1 MKLSSKH
8 IIDGYKIKPTE
19 VVENNAAKLFTLNY
33 AFKELQK
40 ILKLSSKHI
49 IGRYNIKPTEVVE
62 NNAAKLFI
70 LNYAFEELQKI

>member
-1 MKLSSKH
+1 MRANSYIHFWNLH
-8 IIDGYKIKPTE
+8 IQRGGGE
-19 VVENNAAKLFTLNY
+19 QCSKLFIVKY
-33 AFKELQK
+33 ALKRITK